1 MQTPGYGTA
10 SALDGVMDDNTLL
23 RTNKGQRPTHREEEG
38 QRPQMM
44 EVRQPTIETR

>member
-10 SALDGVMDDNTLL
+10 SALDGVMGGNS